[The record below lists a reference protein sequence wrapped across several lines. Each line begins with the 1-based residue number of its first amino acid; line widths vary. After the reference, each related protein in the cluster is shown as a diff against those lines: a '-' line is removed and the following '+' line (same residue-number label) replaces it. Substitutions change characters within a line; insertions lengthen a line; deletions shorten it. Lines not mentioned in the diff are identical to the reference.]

1 MRRRAVLKDVVVVFS
16 GGLLSDAQY
25 MQCCAFWRLA
35 EALGASCEVWMDV
48 ACVTHVV
55 SQQADTGSVRAA
67 LGHASRQIHAVKPTW
82 LLDCATRW
90 YRQSEALYAW
100 TLPGLGG
107 AAAGEG
113 ACGSLEVSSGLG
125 SSSSGSGCRVG
136 AGSAAGP
143 LPLSGEE
150 TREEMCAV
158 ASMLPSTL
166 PKKEKERVGRRR
178 IRKPPTQPSQP
189 LQQQQWH
196 GPSPPPLSHEEMLES
211 DAFCASY
218 FGIRDLHRG
227 RRQRGNGDGTKK
239 RGKRTHAGGAGDGG
253 AGGGGG
259 EVCFG
264 DSESE

>member
-1 MRRRAVLKDVVVVFS
+1 MTSDDDPRWQVIKAVHADLRSGSARSVRESLHTRRRAVLKGVVVVFS

-25 MQCCAFWRLA
+25 IQCCAFWRLA
-35 EALGASCEVWMDV
+35 EALGASCEVRMDV

-90 YRQSEALYAW
+90 CRQSEALYAW

-158 ASMLPSTL
+158 ASLLPSTL
-166 PKKEKERVGRRR
+166 PKEEKLKELIKFFARDRDKS
-178 IRKPPTQPSQP
+178 ITLLSKWPPQTQAEQEYL
-189 LQQQQWH
+189 LQEIKAQL
-196 GPSPPPLSHEEMLES
+196 GGNEPLSHLLS
-211 DAFCASY
+211 LSGY
-218 FGIRDLHRG
+218 
-227 RRQRGNGDGTKK
+227 
-239 RGKRTHAGGAGDGG
+239 
-253 AGGGGG
+253 
-259 EVCFG
+259 
-264 DSESE
+264 